1 MTNWF
6 NRSSEAS
13 DGLEQ
18 DMILAEAL
26 SALDPETYDPN
37 YWFRFRGWVV
47 SSAAGAL
54 ARRRIPVEL
63 TIGDVLTSWARMV
76 VPTAAVAAAVAAVV
90 LVRPDVPLRQNVA
103 AEPLPI
109 AVEEQLVSELPSDVV
124 PMLLA
129 PDAAAGLVAFAS
141 DIF

>member
-1 MTNWF
+1 MTTWF
-6 NRSSEAS
+6 TRSLETT
-13 DGLEQ
+13 DELEQ

-26 SALDPETYDPN
+26 SALDPETYDSN

-54 ARRRIPVEL
+54 ARRRIPAEL

-76 VPTAAVAAAVAAVV
+76 VPTAAVAAVAAAV
-90 LVRPDVPLRQNVA
+90 LVRPDVPLRQDVV

-109 AVEEQLVSELPSDVV
+109 AVEEQLVSELPNDVV